1 MRLASRAPRA
11 KIRLI
16 AMLPDLDTTSDAAA
30 VQLAIYRNMS
40 GSERVRAAH
49 QMSLD
54 ARAIAHAAIRNRH
67 PEYDD
72 ATAQWAL
79 FRLLLG
85 DQLFQKAWPSAPLV
99 AP

>member
-1 MRLASRAPRA
+1 MNFA
-11 KIRLI
+11 
-16 AMLPDLDTTSDAAA
+16 DTSPEAAA
-30 VQLAIYRNMS
+30 VQLAIYRRMS
-40 GSERVRAAH
+40 GSDRVRIGH

-54 ARAIAHAAIRNRH
+54 ARAIALAAIRRRH

-72 ATAQWAL
+72 ATARYAL

-85 DQLFQKAWPSAPLV
+85 DELFQKAWPTVPLV

>member
-1 MRLASRAPRA
+1 MTARAR
-11 KIRLI
+11 
-16 AMLPDLDTTSDAAA
+16 DTTAAADA
-30 VQLAIYRNMS
+30 VQLAIYRKMS
-40 GSERVRAAH
+40 GSDRVRIGH

-54 ARAIAHAAIRNRH
+54 ARAIALAAIRRRH

-72 ATAQWAL
+72 ATARWAL

-85 DQLFQKAWPSAPLV
+85 DELFAKAWPAVPLV